1 MRLKTPILFQSH
13 LNFKLNIINSE
24 NNLIKNHEKKL

>member
-1 MRLKTPILFQSH
+1 MRLKTPILFQSP
-13 LNFKLNIINSE
+13 LNFKNSE